1 MGPVRGTLALS
12 INRGCEGVDQTMET
26 QYVVLLG
33 ILNGLVA
40 GLAVARPLVNLFTSI
55 RLLEQRVLH
64 IERTLTELK
73 ETIEEQHG

>member
-1 MGPVRGTLALS
+1 
-12 INRGCEGVDQTMET
+12 MET

>member
-1 MGPVRGTLALS
+1 MGPVRGTLALL